1 MLSSLL
7 EGGAMFAPK
16 LEFSFSS
23 VLYLELFKMHH
34 CLPDP
39 GGKCCRSVFHTA
51 ASAIQFLHFVA
62 PPTLKT
68 FLCSERKN
76 LVWRFLVGFSTSD
89 PQLCGFLRTTL

>member
-1 MLSSLL
+1 
-7 EGGAMFAPK
+7 MFAPK

-23 VLYLELFKMHH
+23 VLYLELFKIDH

-62 PPTLKT
+62 PPTPKT
-68 FLCSERKN
+68 FLCTEWEEPCVAFPSRVLN
-76 LVWRFLVGFSTSD
+76 LRSSALWFS
-89 PQLCGFLRTTL
+89 

>member
-7 EGGAMFAPK
+7 EGGVMFAPK

-23 VLYLELFKMHH
+23 VLYLELFKIHH

-39 GGKCCRSVFHTA
+39 GGKCCRSDFHAA
-51 ASAIQFLHFVA
+51 ASTIQFLHFVA

-68 FLCSERKN
+68 PLFGVEEPCVAFPSRILN
-76 LVWRFLVGFSTSD
+76 LRSSALWFS
-89 PQLCGFLRTTL
+89 